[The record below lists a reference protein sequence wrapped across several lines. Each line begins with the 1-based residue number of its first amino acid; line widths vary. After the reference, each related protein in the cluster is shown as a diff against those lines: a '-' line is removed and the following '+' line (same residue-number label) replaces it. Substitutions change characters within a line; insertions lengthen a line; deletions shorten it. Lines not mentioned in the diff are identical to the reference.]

1 VAYDPRF
8 FDIIGPNATVEQLQV
23 LPFQVHEAPCYIKET
38 NSLFFIEWGPSPEGD
53 NKDHDWQYLLDL
65 STNNLTRINTN
76 PPTWNIHGC
85 VYRDGKLHVVT
96 DGGPSESAYLATI
109 DPITLERKTIL
120 NNYYERPFM
129 SFNDLEID
137 REGNYY
143 LTDSYS
149 GWVSEVPETNQ
160 PHDPD
165 LTETDTTHTG
175 PRP

>member
-8 FDIIGPNATVEQLQV
+8 FDIIGPNATVEQLQT
-23 LPFQVHEAPCYIKET
+23 LPFQVHEAPCYIPET
-38 NSLFFIEWGPSPEGD
+38 HSLFFIEWGPSPEGD

-65 STNNLTRINTN
+65 STNNLTRIKTN
-76 PPTWNIHGC
+76 PPTWNVHGC
-85 VYRDGKLHVVT
+85 VYRDGKLHIVT
-96 DGGPSESAYLATI
+96 DGGPDKTAYLATI

-120 NNYYERPFM
+120 NNYYQRPFM

-149 GWVSEVPETNQ
+149 GWVSVPKRKKMTQN
-160 PHDPD
+160 
-165 LTETDTTHTG
+165 
-175 PRP
+175 